1 MLQPGGQT
9 SKYNK
14 CSTMELWIKHDPI
27 SDLTFFIICNS
38 TGVLLVY
45 TVQQADLTCDSLF
58 VLIQNNF
65 FWQYFGTL
73 VLVVGGFTLVCY
85 YLW

>member
-1 MLQPGGQT
+1 MIVLQPGGQT
-9 SKYNK
+9 GKYNM
-14 CSTMELWIKHDPI
+14 CSIIKLWIKHDSI
-27 SDLTFFIICNS
+27 SDLSFSIICNS

-65 FWQYFGTL
+65 FWQ
-73 VLVVGGFTLVCY
+73 
-85 YLW
+85 